1 MIFTK
6 LDLDLVRNILFLI
19 EDKTS
24 FSKWLNLKDF
34 LQICPDKDKVV
45 EHLYLLEKEGF
56 IEGKPYYTDNECD
69 EFIVTRISMKAH
81 EYLSTIRN
89 ETIWNKTKE
98 KLSDI
103 GGSAPLAIIQELA
116 ADVTRVVLG
125 I

>member
-1 MIFTK
+1 MKI
-6 LDLDLVRNILFLI
+6 DLDLVRNILLLV
-19 EDKTS
+19 EDKAT
-24 FSKWLNLKDF
+24 FSKWLNRKDF
-34 LQICPDKDKVV
+34 FFFFSDKDMLV
-45 EHLYLLEKEGF
+45 EHLYFLGKEGF
-56 IEGKPYYTDNECD
+56 IEGKASYADNECD
-69 EFIVTRISMKAH
+69 NFIVTRISMKAH

-116 ADVTRVVLG
+116 VGITRVVLG

>member
-1 MIFTK
+1 MKI
-6 LDLDLVRNILFLI
+6 DLDLVRNILLLV
-19 EDKTS
+19 EDKAT

-34 LQICPDKDKVV
+34 LQICSDKDKLV

-56 IEGKPYYTDNECD
+56 IEGKASYADNECD
-69 EFIVTRISMKAH
+69 NFIVTRISMKAH

-116 ADVTRVVLG
+116 VGITRVVLG

>member
-1 MIFTK
+1 MKI
-6 LDLDLVRNILFLI
+6 DLDLVRNILLLV
-19 EDKTS
+19 EDKAT

-34 LQICPDKDKVV
+34 LQICSDKDKLV
-45 EHLYLLEKEGF
+45 EHLYLLGKEGF
-56 IEGKPYYTDNECD
+56 IEGKASYADNECD
-69 EFIVTRISMKAH
+69 NFIVTRISMKAH

-116 ADVTRVVLG
+116 VGITRVVLG